1 MLNGKADLD
10 TARRGCTTMSLY
22 VITIEPAKNK
32 RERRNERT
40 GGGGGTFIVHGAT
53 HEQDAEL
60 LNTAESGQSRE
71 GRRPANRHL
80 ERTMDAFV

>member
-1 MLNGKADLD
+1 MYDDESTSSLSNPLKTNGKEE
-10 TARRGCTTMSLY
+10 T
-22 VITIEPAKNK
+22 
-32 RERRNERT
+32 RER

>member
-1 MLNGKADLD
+1 MG
-10 TARRGCTTMSLY
+10 
-22 VITIEPAKNK
+22 KNK
-32 RERRNERT
+32 RENG
-40 GGGGGTFIVHGAT
+40 GGGGGTFIVRGAT